1 MLIFGQAISNFVSI
15 QFYYIMFEI
24 NYIFVKIFGIILY
37 LYVFVGLYIGTYD
50 ISVAEFLKVIPKI
63 FY

>member
-1 MLIFGQAISNFVSI
+1 MLVFGQTIANFVSI
-15 QFYYIMFEI
+15 QFYNVMFEI

-37 LYVFVGLYIGTYD
+37 LYIFVALYIGTND

-63 FY
+63 LY